1 MKLSSISSQLEWD
14 WPPLNQLIMDIA
26 NFQND
31 TRIQIGFDINHA
43 FEIWSKFLIIPL
55 TLKKWIIEYS
65 LNLVRVQSSDEYDV
79 VTIERISLQS
89 H

>member
-1 MKLSSISSQLEWD
+1 M
-14 WPPLNQLIMDIA
+14 IMDIT

-31 TRIQIGFDINHA
+31 SRIQIGFDISHA
-43 FEIWSKFLIIPL
+43 FEIWSILIIPL

-65 LNLVRVQSSDEYDV
+65 PNLVRVQSSDEYDV
-79 VTIERISLQS
+79 ETIERISLQS

>member
-1 MKLSSISSQLEWD
+1 
-14 WPPLNQLIMDIA
+14 MDIA

-31 TRIQIGFDINHA
+31 MRIQIGFDVNHA

-55 TLKKWIIEYS
+55 MLKKWIIEYS
-65 LNLVRVQSSDEYDV
+65 LNLVRVQSTDEYDV

>member
-1 MKLSSISSQLEWD
+1 
-14 WPPLNQLIMDIA
+14 MDIA

-31 TRIQIGFDINHA
+31 MRIQIGFNINHA

-55 TLKKWIIEYS
+55 TL
-65 LNLVRVQSSDEYDV
+65 VRVQSSNEYDV

-89 H
+89 Q